1 MGDVG
6 VIKDV
11 VDCEVTGEGW
21 NFYEGMHMSL
31 VVGVFEG
38 MRDEVAVVLPVV
50 IDAVVLVVSAL
61 LVVAISNDTNN
72 NG

>member
-1 MGDVG
+1 MMWVLLRMW
-6 VIKDV
+6 
-11 VDCEVTGEGW
+11 VTARLRERVEM
-21 NFYEGMHMSL
+21 NISEI
-31 VVGVFEG
+31 VGVFEG

-61 LVVAISNDTNN
+61 LDVAISNDTNN